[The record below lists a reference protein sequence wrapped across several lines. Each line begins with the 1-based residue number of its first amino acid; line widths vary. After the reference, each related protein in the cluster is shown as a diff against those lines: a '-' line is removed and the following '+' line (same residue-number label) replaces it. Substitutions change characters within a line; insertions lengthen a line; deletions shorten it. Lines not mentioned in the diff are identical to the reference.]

1 MIPEYFVDGL
11 LNANKDFQFHLFF
24 NVAVSKVL
32 YTTFN
37 VIQDTK
43 YQNMSTTR
51 ISQDLHSLF
60 GKIPN
65 SKIESIAYDRLYT
78 RTEWSDMTG
87 LKKFNVFE
95 QFKKSGYVM

>member
-11 LNANKDFQFHLFF
+11 LTANPSFRFHLFF
-24 NVAVSKVL
+24 NLAISKVL

-43 YQNMSTTR
+43 YQNMTKKE
-51 ISQDLHSLF
+51 ISFDLHELF

-65 SKIESIAYDRLYT
+65 TEIANIAYDRLFT
-78 RTEWSDMTG
+78 RMEWTNMTG
-87 LKKFNVFE
+87 LKKFDIFH